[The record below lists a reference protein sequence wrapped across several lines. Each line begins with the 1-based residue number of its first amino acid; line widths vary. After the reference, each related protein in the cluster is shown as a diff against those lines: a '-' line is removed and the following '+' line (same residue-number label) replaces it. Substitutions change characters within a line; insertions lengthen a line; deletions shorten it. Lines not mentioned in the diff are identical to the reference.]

1 MVKFLDNETE
11 HKLRMFIS
19 HDLGYKYNQPIQVK
33 DDVIVTGTTGS
44 DKIVECLKV
53 RFYPAHSQVEWVEDK
68 IAGDIHRYCFEN
80 QIDIVKD
87 CCIVRDVWNGEI
99 RYSLIYTNGGF

>member
-1 MVKFLDNETE
+1 MVKFLEPSIE

-19 HDLGYKYNQPIQVK
+19 HELGYKYNQQIQVA
-33 DDVIVTGTTGS
+33 DDLIVTGTTGS

-53 RFYPAHSQVEWVEDK
+53 MFFPAHSQVEWVEDK
-68 IAGDIHRYCFEN
+68 IAGNIHRYCFEN
-80 QIDIVKD
+80 QINIVKD

-99 RYSLIYTNGGF
+99 RYSLIYTQGF

>member
-19 HDLGYKYNQPIQVK
+19 HELADKYGQAIEIRDDL
-33 DDVIVTGTTGS
+33 IVTGTTGS

-53 RFYPAHSQVEWVEDK
+53 MFYPVHSKVQWIEDK
-68 IAGDIHRYCFEN
+68 IASDIHRYCYEN
-80 QIDIVKD
+80 EIYLIRSPV
-87 CCIVRDVWNGEI
+87 CERTVWNGEI
-99 RYSLIYTNGGF
+99 RYNLIYTKGF